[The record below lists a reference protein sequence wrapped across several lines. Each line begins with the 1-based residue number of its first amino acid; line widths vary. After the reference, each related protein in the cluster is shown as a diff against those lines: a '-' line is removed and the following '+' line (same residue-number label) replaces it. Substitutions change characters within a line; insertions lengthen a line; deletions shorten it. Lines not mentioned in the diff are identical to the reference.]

1 MCLVNEFDII
11 SNMLTNFWS
20 KPLFWIGLYL
30 IGYIITIT
38 ILSLR
43 GGSTKVENRMPKPFM
58 RIFIFLTFI
67 APPVALPF
75 TKGPKIA
82 IPTPIAITIGI
93 ILLIINFVIK
103 ILAQKRIGA
112 LPTLKKKAKLVT
124 TGIYGIVRH
133 PLYMSNG
140 LLAIGMAILLKS
152 VYAILFSIPYSLL
165 YLVIIYFEEKDLLE
179 KYGEGYK
186 EYKKKVK
193 WKMIPKIV

>member
-82 IPTPIAITIGI
+82 IPTPVALTIGI
-93 ILLIINFVIK
+93 ILLIINFIIK
-103 ILAQKRIGA
+103 VLVQKRIGA
-112 LPTLKKKAKLVT
+112 
-124 TGIYGIVRH
+124 
-133 PLYMSNG
+133 
-140 LLAIGMAILLKS
+140 
-152 VYAILFSIPYSLL
+152 
-165 YLVIIYFEEKDLLE
+165 EEKDLLE
-179 KYGEGYK
+179 KYSEEYK
-186 EYKKKVK
+186 EYKKKVR